1 MIAPFAAALRD
12 PLLRVAFLCILLFGP
27 AGASIGPFQSVI
39 GIERLELSNE
49 VYAVVVTVG
58 ALFSV
63 IASLIVGILLDRTQN
78 YRNTLL
84 LCVVVGICA
93 GILMGAWPGVASFLA
108 VHLLLFPLASTTFTQ
123 YFTLAAVATERNPLL
138 DKDIGLSL
146 IRAAFAGTFAV
157 SPPLWGIA
165 LARGVDLLSV
175 YWVIALINGIIFV
188 VILVMWPSDSEP
200 EVKEGSGLT
209 FFEALK
215 ELAAKHLLLR
225 LGLISTVSSAVGLF
239 GILLGLLVVT
249 TLGGQESDIGW
260 FAGGVAA
267 VELPVMLVS
276 ALLLKRFARLQVIL
290 AGTVIYAFS
299 IAMLAVMPSM
309 QAAWWLIVPFG
320 IGAGIILSVPVGYTQ
335 NLLEHRPGAG
345 SALIS
350 MSHFGGMMIASAI
363 FAVFSEVFGY
373 SGVALA
379 GAGFSLAAA
388 VLLYVIDGPKSK
400 AQLTA

>member
-27 AGASIGPFQSVI
+27 AGPSIGPFQSVI
-39 GIERLELSNE
+39 GIERLGLSNE
-49 VYAVVVTVG
+49 VYAVVVTAG

-63 IASLIVGILLDRTQN
+63 IASLVVGILLDRTQN

-84 LCVVVGICA
+84 FCVVVGIGA
-93 GILMGAWPGVASFLA
+93 GILMGAWPGVPSFLA

-123 YFTLAAVATERNPLL
+123 YFTLAAVATERNPSL
-138 DKDIGLSL
+138 DKDVGLSL
-146 IRAAFAGTFAV
+146 IRAAFAGTFAI

-188 VILVMWPSDSEP
+188 VILLMWPSDVEP

-249 TLGGQESDIGW
+249 TLGGQEAHIGW

-299 IAMLAVMPSM
+299 IAMLAVTPSM

-335 NLLEHRPGAG
+335 SLLEHRPGAG

-400 AQLTA
+400 AQLTT